1 MKVLIAG
8 GSGLLGKELS
18 EKLSKK
24 YEIYST
30 YRSLKPVKKLKN
42 LKYLKISLE
51 NQINLKINPD
61 VIINCTVTSKFSKKN
76 KLMNYI
82 DSNIM
87 APYNLINFARK
98 KKVKKFINFST
109 LSVYSNKNKKK
120 ITEYNEINFN
130 NLLSKTKYFGEILS
144 MNQKIS
150 TVNLRL
156 PGVLNQNLKKNN
168 SWINYIIKKI
178 KKNENLKV
186 YNLKKNFNS
195 VIQIKSV
202 IEIVDKIIQSKK
214 KLNTS
219 LNIVPIKPAKI
230 IEILNTIKK
239 NFNSSSSIINLKNN
253 EYVSF
258 YCGKKLKAK
267 LNVVL
272 PSTISIIKNQLKY
285 YK

>member
-18 EKLSKK
+18 EKLNKK

-30 YRSLKPVKKLKN
+30 YRSSKPVKKFKN
-42 LKYLKISLE
+42 LKYLKINLE

-61 VIINCTVTSKFSKKN
+61 VIINCVVTSKFSKKN
-76 KLMNYI
+76 KSANYI
-82 DSNIM
+82 DSNIL
-87 APYNLINFARK
+87 AAYNLKNFAKK
-98 KKVKKFINFST
+98 KKVKKFINFSS

-120 ITEYNEINFN
+120 IKENNKINLN

-144 MNQKIS
+144 MSQKIN

-156 PGVLNQNLKKNN
+156 PGVLNENLKKNN
-168 SWINYIIKKI
+168 SWIYSVIKEI
-178 KKNENLKV
+178 KENKNIKV
-186 YNLKKNFNS
+186 FNLKKNFNS
-195 VIQIKSV
+195 VIQMKSV

-214 KLNTS
+214 KFNIS

-239 NFNSSSSIINLKNN
+239 NFNSSSAIINLKNN

-258 YCGKKLKAK
+258 YCGKMLKTK